1 MANSITREISGISL
15 FNIGLNA
22 YVQLRRYKKVSVWNQ
37 ETPAREVLVGN
48 VINNTNRAGRFI
60 AETLSRG
67 SVIMSFKA
75 EEPSKLCEHPI
86 ESGSEI
92 TDHKILE
99 PRRGTLTIAMPAYL
113 QDIVIKELREY
124 HRKSTPLSVHDVA
137 DIYNNM
143 VITNIPHT
151 TDVKTADRLV
161 FTVDMKEVVVV
172 EPQYVVLDV
181 KKVKNAKNASTVK
194 KGIKQAKTKTSILAD
209 IKNSS
214 VYTAVKEFIP
224 NGAIPGVFL

>member
-22 YVQLRRYKKVSVWNQ
+22 YGQLRRNKKVSVWNQ
-37 ETPAREVLVGN
+37 DVPAREVLVGN
-48 VINNTNRAGRFI
+48 VINNKSNAGQFI

-86 ESGSEI
+86 ENGSVI

-113 QDIVIKELREY
+113 QEIVIKELREY
-124 HRKSTPLSVHDVA
+124 HKKSTPLSVHDVA

-143 VITNIPHT
+143 IITNIPHT

-161 FTVDMKEVVVV
+161 FTVDMKEVVIVD
-172 EPQYVVLDV
+172 PQYVALDL
-181 KKVKNAKNASTVK
+181 KQVKNAKNASTVK
-194 KGIKQAKTKTSILAD
+194 KGIKQAKEKTSILSD
-209 IKNSS
+209 IKNSTAYS
-214 VYTAVKEFIP
+214 VAKQFIK
-224 NGAIPGVFL
+224 GLFV

>member
-1 MANSITREISGISL
+1 MANVLTKQIDGISL
-15 FNIGLNA
+15 FNIGINA
-22 YVQLRRYKKVSVWNQ
+22 YGQLRRQKKVSVWNQ

-48 VINNTNRAGRFI
+48 VINNTSRAGQFI

-86 ESGSEI
+86 ENGTVIAE
-92 TDHKILE
+92 HKILE

-113 QDIVIKELREY
+113 QDIVIRELREY
-124 HRKSTPLSVHDVA
+124 HQKSTPLSVHDVA

-143 VITNIPHT
+143 IITNIPHT

-172 EPQYVVLDV
+172 DPQYVALDLEQ
-181 KKVKNAKNASTVK
+181 VKNAKNASTVK
-194 KGIKQAKTKTSILAD
+194 NGIKQAKEKTSIAYD
-209 IKNSS
+209 IIHSNAFSK
-214 VYTAVKEFIP
+214 AIEFIS
-224 NGAIPGVFL
+224 GESL

>member
-1 MANSITREISGISL
+1 MANSITRKLDGISL
-15 FNIGLNA
+15 FNIGLNV
-22 YVQLRRYKKVSVWNQ
+22 YGQLRRNKKVSVWNQ
-37 ETPAREVLVGN
+37 DVPAREVLVGN
-48 VINNTNRAGRFI
+48 VINNKSNAGQFI

-86 ESGSEI
+86 EDGSVI

-124 HRKSTPLSVHDVA
+124 HKKSTPLSVHDVA

-143 VITNIPHT
+143 IITNIPHT
-151 TDVKTADRLV
+151 TDVKTAERLV

-172 EPQYVVLDV
+172 EPQYVKLDLNKV
-181 KKVKNAKNASTVK
+181 KKAKNASTVK
-194 KGIKQAKTKTSILAD
+194 KGIKQAKEKTSILSD
-209 IKNSS
+209 ITNS
-214 VYTAVKEFIP
+214 TAYSAAKQFIK
-224 NGAIPGVFL
+224 GLFV